1 MFKIFSSLV
10 CQVSLVP
17 STSIFSFIDV
27 DSCPSDGDFIS
38 WDKVLTTS
46 GCVVGFPF
54 LISQV
59 ASFWVLVVDA
69 GAIANVQFMQLKV

>member
-1 MFKIFSSLV
+1 MVASAPFFSV
-10 CQVSLVP
+10 R
-17 STSIFSFIDV
+17 DV